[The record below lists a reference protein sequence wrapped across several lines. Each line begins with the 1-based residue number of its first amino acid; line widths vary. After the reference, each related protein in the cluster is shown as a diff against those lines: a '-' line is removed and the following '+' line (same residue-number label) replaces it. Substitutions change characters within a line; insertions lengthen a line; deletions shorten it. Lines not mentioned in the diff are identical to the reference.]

1 MNKCLPLLGFL
12 SMGLL
17 VSCAELNNSD
27 VGTLTGGVIGGLVG
41 SQFGGGTGQ
50 VAAAAGG
57 ALVGAMIGDR
67 IGQTMDKVDRM
78 EMQKALETT
87 KSGQAVT
94 WKNPDSGTRYVVR
107 PTKTYYREKQ
117 PCREYTTTAIIDGKK
132 EVIHGRACRDQYGH
146 WQTVS

>member
-1 MNKCLPLLGFL
+1 MKTRLSLVALL
-12 SMGLL
+12 SASLL
-17 VSCAELNNSD
+17 ASCAELNNSD
-27 VGTLTGGVIGGLVG
+27 VGTITGGVIGGLVG

-87 KSGQAVT
+87 KSGNAVT
-94 WKNPDSGTRYVVR
+94 WKNPDTGTRYVVR
-107 PTKTYYREKQ
+107 PTKTYYRSSQ

-132 EVIHGRACRDQYGH
+132 EVIHGKACRDKNGQ